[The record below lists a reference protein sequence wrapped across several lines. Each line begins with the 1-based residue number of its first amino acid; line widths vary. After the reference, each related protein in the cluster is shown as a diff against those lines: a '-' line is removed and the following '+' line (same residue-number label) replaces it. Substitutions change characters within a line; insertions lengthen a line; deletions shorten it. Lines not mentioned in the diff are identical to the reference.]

1 MQFDEQDMQ
10 KRMKRMDSI
19 SNCLRRVSKTV
30 KFIFIIIALI
40 VGFIILVNLNVNI
53 SNFRTSVNADVDSL
67 KDMYGIKTNII
78 SQDTDE
84 NGNGKY
90 IFELKNKNEIK
101 FTAVKDWR
109 NLSEDFKANYQKYVY
124 DNWNGKTKEKFI
136 VKEYIDS
143 KGLLNYEN
151 DIIIDNISKLDYT
164 LEYYIEFLEYAEKWN
179 KGNKVL
185 KNAWQKEGQFI
196 VPINIGIQINEDI
209 IYPYNGMYQ
218 TADDIRTNANN
229 YINEIYMNQ

>member
-1 MQFDEQDMQ
+1 MGNKEDWEELEKWAKNEKTKITQTYSMQFDEQDMQ
-10 KRMKRMDSI
+10 KRMDSI

-90 IFELKNKNEIK
+90 IFELKN
-101 FTAVKDWR
+101 
-109 NLSEDFKANYQKYVY
+109 
-124 DNWNGKTKEKFI
+124 
-136 VKEYIDS
+136 
-143 KGLLNYEN
+143 
-151 DIIIDNISKLDYT
+151 
-164 LEYYIEFLEYAEKWN
+164 
-179 KGNKVL
+179 
-185 KNAWQKEGQFI
+185 AWQKEGQFI